1 MEDQKQIEE
10 MTFREMMD
18 ELDGIVNVLESNAL
32 ELEDSLKSY
41 ERGIVLMRTLKE
53 RLNDAQQKV
62 NVLMGE
68 LSGEEDDAVRDT
80 TLSKA

>member
-1 MEDQKQIEE
+1 MEANKPMEE

-18 ELDGIVNVLESNAL
+18 ELNGIVELLEGNTL
-32 ELEDSLKSY
+32 ELEDRLTNY
-41 ERGIVLMRTLKE
+41 ERGIELMRSLKE
-53 RLNDAQQKV
+53 RLAEAQQKV
-62 NVLMGE
+62 TVLMGE